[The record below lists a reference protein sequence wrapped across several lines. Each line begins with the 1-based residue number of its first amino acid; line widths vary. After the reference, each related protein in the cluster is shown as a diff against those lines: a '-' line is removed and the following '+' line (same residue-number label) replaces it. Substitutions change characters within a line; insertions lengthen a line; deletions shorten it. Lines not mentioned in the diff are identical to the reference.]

1 MVSDYSQYAWLIPLF
16 PLLAFLALT
25 AMGRQLKDLGIYISI
40 FAMLASFIV
49 ALLIFVERIGGKV
62 EDYTWNK
69 LHWLQVGDFTLNMGF
84 EVNNL
89 NALMLVIVTLVS
101 LLVNIY
107 SKGYMKG
114 DERIH
119 VFFGYIALF
128 SFSMLGLVISEN
140 MLELYIFW
148 ELVGVCSFLLV
159 GFWYFKPEAKAA
171 AKKAFI
177 VTRIG
182 DVGLFIA
189 ILLLYWYMPG
199 HALDFTSIHNAFTT
213 GKIDPTIITWIAIL
227 IFIGAMGKSGQF
239 PLHTWLPDAMEGP
252 TPISALIHAATMVAA
267 GVYLVARTFDI
278 FHASPDA
285 LLVVAYVGGFTAIF
299 AATIG
304 IAQNDIKRIL
314 AYSTVSQLGYMMM
327 ALGIG
332 VSYTSGMFHLFTHA
346 FFKALLFLGAGSVIH
361 AVHTQ
366 DINEMGGLSRKM
378 KITTWTF
385 AIGTLALSGIF
396 PFAGFWSKDLILTE
410 AYEHNQLLFWVGVI
424 AAFFTAFYMSRLFF
438 LVFMGSPRGKAK
450 TTDHGH
456 DDHGHAAH
464 TAHEP
469 HESPATMTTPLIILA
484 VLAVVAG
491 FVNTPFNEWLSQ
503 WLTGHDHDEKAN
515 WTVIILST
523 LAGVL
528 GIGLGYLIYLKR
540 TIPRDV
546 VSSKMPWLYTLL
558 NRKYFIDEIYD
569 GVIVKP
575 LRGLGWILELFDV
588 YIVDGIVRLVAFT
601 VVGLGRIGSRL
612 QNGQLQTYG
621 VIMILGM
628 LILVLAIAGRRFIH
642 AG

>member
-25 AMGRQLKDLGIYISI
+25 AMGRQLKDVGIYISI
-40 FAMLASFIV
+40 VAMLASFIV
-49 ALLIFVERIGGKV
+49 ALLIFIERVGGNV
-62 EDYTWNK
+62 EDYTWDKMN
-69 LHWLQVGDFTLNMGF
+69 WLQVGDFSLRMGF

-119 VFFGYIALF
+119 VFFAYIALF

-159 GFWYFKPEAKAA
+159 GFWYFKPEARAA

-213 GKIDPTIITWIAIL
+213 GKIDPTIVTWIAVL
-227 IFIGAMGKSGQF
+227 IFVGAIGKSGQF

-285 LLVVAYVGGFTAIF
+285 LTVVAYVGGFTAIF

-396 PFAGFWSKDLILTE
+396 PFAGFWSKDMILSE
-410 AYEHNQLLFWVGVI
+410 AYDHNKLLFWVGVI

-438 LVFMGSPRGKAK
+438 LVFMGEARGKAVHE
-450 TTDHGH
+450 D
-456 DDHGHAAH
+456 AAH
-464 TAHEP
+464 DEDHHAAHEP
-469 HESPATMTTPLIILA
+469 HESPASMTTPLIILA
-484 VLAVVAG
+484 VLAVIAG
-491 FVNTPFNEWLSQ
+491 FVNTPFNEWLGH
-503 WLTGHDHDEKAN
+503 WLTGQEHDETAN
-515 WTVIILST
+515 WAVIILST
-523 LAGVL
+523 LAGLL

-546 VSSKMPWLYTLL
+546 VSSKAPWLYTLL
-558 NRKYFIDEIYD
+558 NRKYFMDELYD
-569 GVIVKP
+569 TIIVRP
-575 LRGLGWILELFDV
+575 LRGLGWVLDIIDV
-588 YIVDGIVRLVAFT
+588 YIIDGIVRLVAFG
-601 VVGLGRIGSRL
+601 VVSLGRLGSRL
-612 QNGQLQTYG
+612 QNGQLQSYG
-621 VIMILGM
+621 VIMLLGM
-628 LILVLAIAGRRFIH
+628 LILALAIAGRRFIH